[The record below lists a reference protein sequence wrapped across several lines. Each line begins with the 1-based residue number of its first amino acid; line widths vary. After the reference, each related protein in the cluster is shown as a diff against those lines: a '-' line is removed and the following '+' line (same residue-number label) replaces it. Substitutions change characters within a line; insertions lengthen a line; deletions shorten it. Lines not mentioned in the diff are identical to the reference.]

1 VPKGAMLTHYNI
13 FANVVQTD
21 MWAHPATRR
30 GEDCY
35 LLVIPLFHIYG
46 FTVGMLEGTW
56 RGVQQ
61 VLIPK
66 YDVEA
71 VLTAIRDYRPTYFP
85 AVPTIYISL
94 LNHPKAKEYGVD
106 RLRAFNSGSA
116 PLPVEVIEQF
126 ERLTGAHSAKVMASR
141 RPRRSRTRRL
151 RSDAASRAALEC
163 RCLTQTLR

>member
-1 VPKGAMLTHYNI
+1 MLTHYNI

-21 MWAHPATRR
+21 MWAHPSTRR

-71 VLTAIRDYRPTYFP
+71 ALTAIRDYLPTYFP
-85 AVPTIYISL
+85 ALPPFHISL
-94 LNHPKAKEYGVD
+94 LHHPKAKENGVG
-106 RLRAFNSGSA
+106 RLPHFNNASA
-116 PLPVEVIEQF
+116 PQPCESI
-126 ERLTGAHSAKVMASR
+126 H
-141 RPRRSRTRRL
+141 
-151 RSDAASRAALEC
+151 
-163 RCLTQTLR
+163 